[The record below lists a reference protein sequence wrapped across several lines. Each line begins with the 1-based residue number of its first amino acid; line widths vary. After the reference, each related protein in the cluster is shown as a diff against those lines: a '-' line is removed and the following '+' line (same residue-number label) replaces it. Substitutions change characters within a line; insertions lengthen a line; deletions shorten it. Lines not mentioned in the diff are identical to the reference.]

1 MLSRFKKQKS
11 GFTLLEILLVIG
23 IIAILAGI
31 VIVAINPSKQLATVR
46 NTQRKSDIKQVANA
60 ITQFYIDK
68 SYYPASTTLS
78 TTTLKEI
85 CNTGSVS
92 ATTTAVTGVTCASL
106 CLINLSEL
114 VPTYITAIPNDPGTT
129 TTAGY
134 SVMLVNKQ
142 PAISAPLAELG
153 VRVVVGNV
161 PYSCGNPASAACWS
175 TTASA
180 RAWGPNPSTTGVS
193 TSTTL
198 LNGKA
203 NTTILYGLNPTLYL
217 AAKRCYELTEGGVP
231 VGTWYL
237 PSYAELEAGWAA
249 LDSGGF
255 PSGDYWSS
263 TEYSGNPG
271 GYAWGLDTND
281 SSMSLNGK
289 AYQSSVRCLR

>member
-1 MLSRFKKQKS
+1 M
-11 GFTLLEILLVIG
+11 
-23 IIAILAGI
+23 II
-31 VIVAINPSKQLATVR
+31 AINPSKQLATVR

-68 SYYPASTTLS
+68 SYYPASTTFS
-78 TTTLKEI
+78 TTSLMTI
-85 CNTGSVS
+85 CPTGASTS
-92 ATTTAVTGVTCASL
+92 PAAGFNCAANNL
-106 CLINLSEL
+106 LNLSEL
-114 VPTYITAIPNDPGTT
+114 VPAYITAIPNDPGTT

-134 SVMLVNKQ
+134 SVMLVNKN
-142 PAISAPLAELG
+142 PAVSAPLAELG

-237 PSYAELEAGWAA
+237 PSRAEMWAGWVA
-249 LDSGGF
+249 LGSSGGF
-255 PSGDYWSS
+255 TSAYYWSS
-263 TEYSGNPG
+263 TESSASPGSDAWLLRTFNNDMYSYGKN
-271 GYAWGLDTND
+271 TNCD
-281 SSMSLNGK
+281 
-289 AYQSSVRCLR
+289 VRCLR